1 MKTAV
6 PHLQRDRY
14 GTFYFRVTDAGKT
27 IKRSLRTKSVELA
40 TMRASC
46 LNWEWDTMNRRT
58 EPTIAEIQQALADGR
73 VKKLDV
79 ELPNG
84 VKLKNINND
93 ADAERARR
101 LLE

>member
-1 MKTAV
+1 
-6 PHLQRDRY
+6 
-14 GTFYFRVTDAGKT
+14 
-27 IKRSLRTKSVELA
+27 
-40 TMRASC
+40 
-46 LNWEWDTMNRRT
+46 MNRRT